1 MAEIILFRPNAS
13 HKLLKRSPL
22 GLIYIATPL
31 LQKGCT
37 VEIIDQGI
45 TADWKGQLAKCLG
58 PETICAGVSAMTG
71 SSITAG
77 LEFSEFLKKTSR
89 VPVVWG
95 GIHASLLPGQTLQN
109 PFVDAVVIG
118 EGEKKFAGL
127 VECLKAGRPLEQVN
141 GIAFKKDGAP
151 VFTPPADNVAM
162 DDLPIPDFGLVDAE
176 YYIRESR
183 SSYGGRRCLDLN
195 VDRGCPYRCAFCYN
209 IKFNGR
215 KWRAMSAGRIL
226 EVIQALKEKYRLG
239 AVNFVSDNF
248 FVDKKRAETVCRGL
262 VDRGLDLK
270 WHSDIRIDTFLQYDA
285 AGLELIKRSGCDN
298 LTFGVE
304 SGSDPVLKKIDKD
317 ITVAQ
322 VLEAQKKAAAAGFKA
337 NYHFMLGFPE
347 ETREDILETVRVAA
361 LLTED
366 RDTNVYGPSMYI
378 PYPGAPL
385 FDKCVKLGFA
395 PPSKLED
402 WGAFDW
408 EETSKLPWFTAEDK
422 TFMDEVQTLARG
434 AFHNNLRASFLTS
447 LVYFYCRLR
456 LLGLRRG
463 LTLRDL
469 DTGLMR
475 RVRDR
480 RKPS

>member
-1 MAEIILFRPNAS
+1 MAQIILFRPNAS

-22 GLIYIATPL
+22 GLVYIATPL
-31 LQKGCT
+31 LLKGYT

-45 TADWKGQLAKCLG
+45 TADWRGQLAKCLG
-58 PETICAGVSAMTG
+58 PETICAGVSVMTG

-77 LEFSEFLKKTSR
+77 LEFSAFLKRTGK

-95 GIHASLLPGQTLQN
+95 GIHASLLPAQTLEN

-127 VECLKAGRPLEQVN
+127 VECLKESRSLEQVR
-141 GIAFKKDGAP
+141 GIGFKKDGVP
-151 VFTPPADNVAM
+151 VFTPQADNLAM
-162 DDLPIPDFGLVDAE
+162 DDLPLPDFSLIDAE
-176 YYIRESR
+176 HYIRESK
-183 SSYGGRRCLDLN
+183 SSYEGRRCLDLN

-209 IKFNGR
+209 IKFNER
-215 KWRAMSAGRIL
+215 KWRAMSAGRL
-226 EVIQALKEKYRLG
+226 LDVLQALKDKYRLG
-239 AVNFVSDNF
+239 AINFVSDNF
-248 FVDKKRAETVCRGL
+248 FVDKKRAEAVCRGM

-322 VLEAQKKAAAAGFKA
+322 VLEAHRKVIAAGFKA

-347 ETREDILETVRVAA
+347 ETRKDILETVRIAA
-361 LLTED
+361 ILTED
-366 RDTNVYGPSMYI
+366 RNTNVYGPSMYI

-385 FDKCVKLGFA
+385 FDKCVKMGFV
-395 PPSKLED
+395 PPSKLEE

-408 EETSKLPWFTAEDK
+408 EETSRLPWLTAEDK
-422 TFMDEVQTLARG
+422 RFMNEVQTLARG
-434 AFHNNLRASFLTS
+434 AFHNNLRVGLITS

-480 RKPS
+480 RKSF

>member
-1 MAEIILFRPNAS
+1 MAQIILFRPSAS
-13 HKLLKRSPL
+13 HRLIKRSPL
-22 GLIYIATPL
+22 GLIYVATPL
-31 LQKGCT
+31 LRKGYT
-37 VEIIDQGI
+37 VKLIDQG
-45 TADWKGQLAKCLG
+45 TAIDWQEELRANLG
-58 PETICAGVSAMTG
+58 PETICAGVSVMTG

-77 LEFSEFLKKTSR
+77 LEFSEFLKKNSK

-95 GIHASLLPGQTLQN
+95 GIHPSLLPGQTLLD
-109 PFVDAVVIG
+109 PRVDAVVVG
-118 EGEKKFAGL
+118 EGEKKFADL
-127 VECLKAGRPLEQVN
+127 VECYKTGGSPDRVR
-141 GIAFKKDGAP
+141 GIGFKKDGAP
-151 VFTPPADNVAM
+151 VFTPDASPLVM
-162 DDLPIPDFGLVDAE
+162 DELPVPDFGLVDIE
-176 YYIRESR
+176 YYIREAGEN
-183 SSYGGRRCLDLN
+183 YGGRRCLDLN

-209 IKFNGR
+209 IKFNER

-226 EVIQALKEKYRLG
+226 EIIEALKARYRLG
-239 AVNFVSDNF
+239 AINFVSDNF
-248 FVDKKRAETVCRGL
+248 FVDKKRAEAVCRGL

-270 WHSDIRIDTFLQYDA
+270 WHSDIRIDTFLQYDD
-285 AGLELIKRSGCDN
+285 AGLELIKKSGCDN

-322 VLEAQKKAAAAGFKA
+322 VLQAHKRVAAAGFKA

-347 ETREDILETVRVAA
+347 ETREDILETVRIAA
-361 LLTED
+361 ILTED
-366 RDTNVYGPSMYI
+366 PDTNVYGPSMYI

-395 PPSKLED
+395 PPARLED

-408 EETSKLPWFTAEDK
+408 EETSKLPWFTGEDK
-422 TFMDEVQTLARG
+422 SFMNEVQTLARG
-434 AFHNNLRASFLTS
+434 AFHNNLRARFATS

-456 LLGLRRG
+456 LWGLRRG

-475 RVRDR
+475 RFRDR
-480 RKPS
+480 RRAA